1 MRRRRS
7 GFLLIL
13 VLVSL
18 ALLVSPVASWAHSG
32 TEWLSD
38 EVVAPRADVPPPS
51 DSPSSFT
58 LRAAPPSPG
67 LSWPLLLGAIVIAA
81 VGWQRSRRTL
91 ALAVVLLLALF
102 AFQDGLHSVHH
113 LLDRSQQA
121 KCAVAV
127 AAAHLNA
134 TTADDGDVAD
144 VILPAPA
151 VATEIVQPD
160 PVALFPSPVQGRAP
174 PIVAA

>member
-1 MRRRRS
+1 MHPRRC
-7 GFLLIL
+7 GLLL
-13 VLVSL
+13 VLALVALGLL
-18 ALLVSPVASWAHSG
+18 ASPVPSWAHSG

-38 EVVAPRADVPPPS
+38 EIVTPKADTPPTS
-51 DSPSSFT
+51 ESSSLFT
-58 LRAAPPSPG
+58 LRAAPPSPV
-67 LSWPLLLGAIVIAA
+67 LSWPVLLGAFILAAIGWPRPRRALVIAI
-81 VGWQRSRRTL
+81 
-91 ALAVVLLLALF
+91 VLLLALF
-102 AFQDGLHSVHH
+102 AFEDGIHSVHH
-113 LLDRSQQA
+113 LLDRSQA

-134 TTADDGDVAD
+134 TTADDGGVAD

-151 VATEIVQPD
+151 VATEIAQPD